1 MPTCSYCGE
10 ELEGEADHLDHLRD
24 VHADELGPIDR
35 RRVSRDD
42 SGVPVGRN
50 GLLLTGLIVVVGGV
64 FGYIVIS
71 AGGGGGGA
79 GPTAVGSVHY
89 HGTIEMTVAGEPV
102 DFGDP
107 KYVHPRDHPAFHFD
121 VPDDPQWHVHAQGV
135 TLGYALGTLG
145 IDLERNS
152 LTFDGVTYVEGDSGT
167 DITVEVGGESVGP
180 DYVLQP
186 GDHVRIVV
194 TVGG

>member
-10 ELEGEADHLDHLRD
+10 ELEDEADYLGHLRD

-35 RRVSRDD
+35 RRVRRDD
-42 SGVPVGRN
+42 GGLPVSRN
-50 GLLLTGLIVVVGGV
+50 GLLLTGLVVVVGGV
-64 FGYIVIS
+64 FAFVVLS
-71 AGGGGGGA
+71 AGGGGGDV

-107 KYVHPRDHPAFHFD
+107 KYVKPREYPAFHFD
-121 VPDDPQWHVHAQGV
+121 IPDDPQWHVHAQGV
-135 TLGYALGTLG
+135 TLRYALGTLG

-152 LTFDGVTYVEGDSGT
+152 LTFDGVVYVESDPGT
-167 DITVEVGGESVGP
+167 DIIVEANDEPTGP

-186 GDHVRIVV
+186 EDHIRIVV
-194 TVGG
+194 SVDV